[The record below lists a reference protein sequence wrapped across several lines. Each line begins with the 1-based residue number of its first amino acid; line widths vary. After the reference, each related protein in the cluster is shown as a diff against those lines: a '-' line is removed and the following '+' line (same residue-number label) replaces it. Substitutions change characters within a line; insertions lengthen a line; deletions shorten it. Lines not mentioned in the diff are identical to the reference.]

1 MSGLGRCPDLRNPD
15 LGGSTVLVNTLLNV
29 IVKVNMRNIVVSMYS
44 LRTQKRKFGI
54 NSGNANIFIS
64 SCNSQL

>member
-1 MSGLGRCPDLRNPD
+1 MSLHLYCDICFPFI
-15 LGGSTVLVNTLLNV
+15 VLVNTLLNV